1 MKAKLLTISAAVMA
15 LLAVSCQR
23 EETGFGLPAGEEVT
37 VTISASVPSG
47 GPSVKSNADPGN
59 GDQINRCILGVYMV
73 DGENVPQLYGTLSY
87 EQVTGQQAT
96 FEDVTLLTGYDYK
109 LVFWADNV
117 ASTENLQNLQT
128 DNHYLTKNFPTVTY
142 NTADEHQ
149 YMSSD
154 DTRDAFYGV
163 FDLTDFS
170 GEVEDSYTLT
180 RPFGQLNIFTTDY
193 DEIKSDALKPAKVRM
208 TFTSIPT
215 GMDLINGSLTE
226 PAEGAGGVTGGISAI
241 PDDVT
246 SPVVTGA
253 QQLSF
258 DYIFAPKGQQRMI
271 SGITMR
277 FYDED
282 DNELGI
288 TPYSFPELP
297 VQANY
302 RTNVSGALLTKSADL
317 KIDISEDF
325 DETLEKDVYTVS
337 TLAEAETILE
347 KIVNSA
353 AQPEII
359 SITVKDQIPSTGGQ
373 NSIELPAITTEVEL
387 NLQGGIASDATFIV
401 EDIMKDSDSGND
413 FTGRLVLSNQSTEPQ
428 ETLVINLPEGSAEI
442 TGGNYSNVQVTTAD
456 DTFVLGSDTEVKN
469 LTIKKGTVKLYGRVT
484 GIFKAEG
491 YTGMVY
497 RCLSDQTSMD
507 NLIADDYSGY
517 EEVLV
522 EVPADVDG
530 KNDVL
535 SVPVEI
541 TSDAKISNL
550 IFKPSEDDKVVNVVS
565 IYGENNDVT
574 IDNCKVHQYYNGDEK
589 TITTSGII
597 VGGNSQNVTISNSQV
612 ILSSAA
618 YYQRGINISEAE
630 NATVTVDNTHVGVS
644 EEPLPDDYKEQQIS
658 DFKKRVDT
666 RGISMHLNK
675 GNTVLNILNNTLVE
689 GVFYAVNWAGASEKT
704 TVYVENSCLD
714 GRCALNINNGN
725 DNTVRVVNS
734 ILKGRNYFT
743 GPTENFAVIIYG
755 YSCAGT
761 NVSVT
766 GNSEIISYNAPQMA
780 TNWQFAASLRSPN
793 CGLNL
798 NDVTIIEKKV
808 GDVEPRLSFAVED
821 NYPEQNTITSSNVKF
836 EGKEYLQLLPRTVW
850 DGSLKTVPMQTLVKM
865 TDEYQYQAYVIIQP
879 SDLAWVAE
887 NVNSGDEEARKMSLW
902 FERDIDLGGYSWE
915 PIGYNRDDDMNMGEA
930 DYAASP
936 MFSGSVFGNGYTIK
950 NAVVDVQTTARGV
963 FGQVFGD
970 PEAEN
975 PTYIFDLNAENIQL
989 KKAGKWSGGLFGYIR
1004 NVTAISGCTIKD
1016 VTIETGKNPTS
1027 YFCGGL
1033 IGYVTSTDD
1042 ITIIDCA
1049 SENVTFP
1056 GPETWNCGGLIGKIY
1071 GCKDVLIE
1079 NCEASRGY
1087 MKSAFYLDG
1096 NMTGDS
1102 GKYYIAKDGYQNS
1115 WFIGNLTNKD
1125 GFNLVI
1131 NDVPDNSK
1139 NWTESDSNSGVEI
1152 PVEELKEG
1160 AFSWPYIGVFD
1171 EYFKTTTAT
1180 ITINREKVFPVET
1193 L

>member
-73 DGENVPQLYGTLSY
+73 DGENEPQLYGTLSY

-117 ASTENLQNLQT
+117 ESTENLQNLQT
-128 DNHYLTKNFPTVTY
+128 DNHYLTNKFPTVTY
-142 NTADEHQ
+142 NIADAHQ
-149 YMSSD
+149 YESSD

-163 FDLTDFS
+163 FELTDFS

-193 DEIKSDALKPAKVRM
+193 DEIKMETLTPAKVRM
-208 TFTSIPT
+208 TFTSIPI

-226 PAEGAGGVTGGISAI
+226 PAEGAGGVTGEISDI
-241 PDDVT
+241 PRIT
-246 SPVVTGA
+246 NPVVTGA
-253 QQLSF
+253 KQLSF
-258 DYIFAPKGQQRMI
+258 DYIFAPAGHQLMLKNIEMA
-271 SGITMR
+271 
-277 FYDED
+277 FYDASD
-282 DNELGI
+282 SQLSIDSY
-288 TPYSFPELP
+288 TFPELP
-297 VQANY
+297 VQRNY

-317 KIDISEDF
+317 TIDIRKNF
-325 DETLEKDVYTVS
+325 AGIKDVNLHEVS
-337 TLAEAETILE
+337 TIEEVE
-347 KIVNSA
+347 KTLNEIADMGANV
-353 AQPEII
+353 QPE
-359 SITVKDQIPSTGGQ
+359 SVVFTFSDELDDTE
-373 NSIELPAITTEVEL
+373 NSNTIELPALTTEVVL
-387 NLQGGIASDATFIV
+387 DFDGGISSAGLTVKDDSDASNFTGNVIIRNAGEDAVPLTIDLPGGSV
-401 EDIMKDSDSGND
+401 ELKSGNW
-413 FTGRLVLSNQSTEPQ
+413 SS
-428 ETLVINLPEGSAEI
+428 I
-442 TGGNYSNVQVTTAD
+442 YVTTAD
-456 DTFVLGSDTEVKN
+456 NTFVVGSDVEIEN
-469 LTIKKGTVKLYGRVT
+469 LTIRKGSLKLYGRIT
-484 GIFKAEG
+484 GTLTKADG
-491 YTGMVY
+491 YDGKVY

-507 NLIADDYSGY
+507 NLIADNYSGY

-530 KNDVL
+530 KNTTL

-574 IDNCKVHQYYNGDEK
+574 IDNCMVHQYYNGDGK

-597 VGGNSQNVTISNSQV
+597 VGGNSQNVTISNSKV

-630 NATVTVDNTHVGVS
+630 NATVTVDNTRVGVS
-644 EEPLPDDYKEQQIS
+644 EEPLLDDYTEQQIS

-743 GPTENFAVIIYG
+743 GPTENFAVIVYG
-755 YSCAGT
+755 YDCEGT
-761 NVSVT
+761 DVSVT
-766 GNSEIISYNAPQMA
+766 GNSEIISYNSPQTA
-780 TNWQFAASLRSPN
+780 TNWQFSASLRSPN
-793 CGLNL
+793 CGLSL
-798 NDVTIIEKKV
+798 HDVTIREKKT
-808 GDVEPRLSFAVED
+808 GDVEPRMSFAVD
-821 NYPEQNTITSSNVKF
+821 DQYPESNTITSSNVSF
-836 EGKEYLQLLPRTVW
+836 DGKEYLQLLPSTVW
-850 DGSLKTVPMQTLVKM
+850 DGSLKNVPMQTLVKM

-902 FERDIDLGGYSWE
+902 FERDIDLGGYSWV
-915 PIGYNRDDDMNMGEA
+915 PIGYNEDDDMNMGEA

-1004 NVTAISGCTIKD
+1004 NVTAISGCSIKD

-1042 ITIIDCA
+1042 ITIVDCA

-1096 NMTGDS
+1096 NMTGNS
-1102 GKYYIAKDGYQNS
+1102 GTYKIAKDGYQNS

-1131 NDVPDNSK
+1131 KDVPDNSK
-1139 NWTESDSNSGVEI
+1139 NWTESDSKSSGEI
-1152 PVEELKEG
+1152 PVEVLKEG

-1171 EYFKTTTAT
+1171 GYSDTTTAT
-1180 ITINREKVFPVET
+1180 ITIDGKKVFPVET